1 MENTFVTGCSE
12 TDCATCGGCGQTS
25 SSDMEHNTLTLTLDD
40 DTEVECAILTAYPL
54 NGKRYIALLPL
65 DEEGQPTSGE
75 VYLFAFSTAEN
86 GDPVIDNIE
95 DEAEYEQ
102 AAAAFE
108 EIARRAQEEA
118 EASAEE

>member
-1 MENTFVTGCSE
+1 
-12 TDCATCGGCGQTS
+12 
-25 SSDMEHNTLTLTLDD
+25 MEHNTITLTLDD

-65 DEEGQPTSGE
+65 DSESGEPTSGE
-75 VYLFAFSTAEN
+75 VYLFAFATTEN

-95 DEAEYEQ
+95 DEEEYQQ

-118 EASAEE
+118 ETPAE